1 MITVLDKLFVLET
14 NKTTYAFRVMPTGH
28 LEHLYYGRKIRLD
41 SDDGLKEL
49 SEFAPGN
56 SSVYDAENNSFSFE
70 NVRLEIS
77 APGKGDVR
85 EPSVELINSDG
96 SRTSDFVYTSHE
108 ISDGK
113 ARKEGIPGSY
123 GEDAKVLKINL
134 KDKENNITLTLI
146 YTIYE
151 ECDVI
156 TRSSVLTNEGEEDV
170 TIDRI
175 MSLHESIRSLLLT
188 VRGRVR

>member
-14 NKTTYAFRVMPTGH
+14 NRTTYAFRVMPTGH

-70 NVRLEIS
+70 DVKLEIS

-113 ARKEGIPGSY
+113 AREEGIPGSY
-123 GEDAKVLKINL
+123 GEDAKVLKVLL
-134 KDKENNITLTLI
+134 KDK
-146 YTIYE
+146 
-151 ECDVI
+151 
-156 TRSSVLTNEGEEDV
+156 G
-170 TIDRI
+170 
-175 MSLHESIRSLLLT
+175 
-188 VRGRVR
+188 